1 MIFKLV
7 IFDNTFNSKP
17 SEALANKFKQ
27 SSTQIFVLIRTM
39 SEHESTVLEHAY
51 DKELVVC
58 SWQLIAEEATMIGKW
73 DTDAAAEFR
82 YEE

>member
-1 MIFKLV
+1 
-7 IFDNTFNSKP
+7 
-17 SEALANKFKQ
+17 
-27 SSTQIFVLIRTM
+27 M
-39 SEHESTVLEHAY
+39 SEHESTVLEHAC